1 MAKRKWDL
9 IDIEAESEG
18 RAVRNQLIRQLAKR
32 PLGKKIIAERK
43 MRIDGT
49 YAIQR
54 KLVKCVEK
62 EQ

>member
-1 MAKRKWDL
+1 
-9 IDIEAESEG
+9 
-18 RAVRNQLIRQLAKR
+18 LIRQLAKR

-43 MRIDGT
+43 MRIDAT

-62 EQ
+62 EK

>member
-43 MRIDGT
+43 MGIDAT

-62 EQ
+62 EK

>member
-1 MAKRKWDL
+1 MAKRKWDV
-9 IDIEAESEG
+9 IDMEAEAQG
-18 RAVRNQLIRQLAKR
+18 RAFRKQIVFQVAKR
-32 PLGKKIIAERK
+32 ALGKKTIAERK
-43 MRIDGT
+43 MHLDGT